1 MISAL
6 INWNQSKLMVV
17 VEEGPNRYI
26 RQQNVQVRDL
36 ISVERSS
43 KSQKK
48 QEEMMKNDK
57 RD

>member
-1 MISAL
+1 
-6 INWNQSKLMVV
+6 MVV